1 VKQPASNSASTS
13 AATIA
18 PSPLFVRDGSAG
30 LDHLSRTEWLLTNG
44 LGGFAMGTASG
55 VPTRRYHAWLV
66 AALKP
71 PVGRVVTLSGA
82 IEQLVIHDDREPRR
96 FEFSSYRFVG
106 GHMHPKGAHVL
117 EKFQKGL
124 TALWKYRIGS
134 IEVERELLLCRGDEP
149 GQARNACLVRYRVR
163 SGGVKVGLRLRPLVA
178 MRDFHALHNPHHPP
192 ESAPPKMD
200 VDAVPHGVD
209 LRGPLAALHLRV
221 DRSTFVSAP
230 EPWRDFEYA
239 RDLDRGQ
246 DGHESI
252 FSPGWIEVTPAPAAD
267 GWSEAVLRAWSDGPE
282 PGTFEAELARVRARA
297 ADVVQRTFEEAS
309 AIGPGVPEA
318 DRPLVAELALAASQF
333 IVHRES
339 GPHGERSPAGVD
351 PRGAAGL
358 ISVIAGYPWFSDWG
372 RDTMISLPGLFLA
385 TGRHAEARRVL
396 ETFAAMEKDG
406 LIPNCFDN
414 GSGEAEYN
422 TVDASLWF
430 LHAACRYV
438 EATGPEQ
445 KLDGVLRR
453 TCIRIIEAYRRG
465 TLFDIGVDPADGL
478 VRAGSE
484 GTQLTWMDAK
494 RDGVVF
500 TPRHGKPVEINAL
513 WYSGLL
519 SVAGLL
525 PDSDAATA
533 RALRDEAARVGE
545 SFRAQFWDD
554 RRECL
559 FDLMTPMETSSGPVG
574 WRAAPELRPNQI
586 FAASLP
592 HSPLDQ
598 RQRWN
603 VVRVVREHL
612 LTPMGLRTLDRADP
626 KYVGRFEG
634 DLMSRDGAYHNGT
647 VWPWL
652 IGAYAEAVLRAGDFG
667 LPARAE
673 ARSAIRHLLGYLDG
687 PSSGQVAEIFDG
699 DFAPHHPQRPDGCYF
714 QAWSVAELLR
724 VLTLL
729 SRPDGK

>member
-1 VKQPASNSASTS
+1 
-13 AATIA
+13 
-18 PSPLFVRDGSAG
+18 
-30 LDHLSRTEWLLTNG
+30 
-44 LGGFAMGTASG
+44 
-55 VPTRRYHAWLV
+55 
-66 AALKP
+66 
-71 PVGRVVTLSGA
+71 
-82 IEQLVIHDDREPRR
+82 
-96 FEFSSYRFVG
+96 
-106 GHMHPKGAHVL
+106 
-117 EKFQKGL
+117 
-124 TALWKYRIGS
+124 
-134 IEVERELLLCRGDEP
+134 
-149 GQARNACLVRYRVR
+149 
-163 SGGVKVGLRLRPLVA
+163 
-178 MRDFHALHNPHHPP
+178 
-192 ESAPPKMD
+192 
-200 VDAVPHGVD
+200 
-209 LRGPLAALHLRV
+209 
-221 DRSTFVSAP
+221 
-230 EPWRDFEYA
+230 
-239 RDLDRGQ
+239 
-246 DGHESI
+246 
-252 FSPGWIEVTPAPAAD
+252 
-267 GWSEAVLRAWSDGPE
+267 
-282 PGTFEAELARVRARA
+282 
-297 ADVVQRTFEEAS
+297 
-309 AIGPGVPEA
+309 
-318 DRPLVAELALAASQF
+318 
-333 IVHRES
+333 
-339 GPHGERSPAGVD
+339 
-351 PRGAAGL
+351 
-358 ISVIAGYPWFSDWG
+358 
-372 RDTMISLPGLFLA
+372 
-385 TGRHAEARRVL
+385 
-396 ETFAAMEKDG
+396 
-406 LIPNCFDN
+406 
-414 GSGEAEYN
+414 
-422 TVDASLWF
+422 
-430 LHAACRYV
+430 
-438 EATGPEQ
+438 
-445 KLDGVLRR
+445 
-453 TCIRIIEAYRRG
+453 
-465 TLFDIGVDPADGL
+465 
-478 VRAGSE
+478 
-484 GTQLTWMDAK
+484 
-494 RDGVVF
+494 VVF

-612 LTPMGLRTLDRADP
+612 LTPMGMRTLDRADP